1 MTNKIKYFGVYSAA
15 SSLRETALPVPP
27 LRGPSLQNAQSAWRG
42 QTSYNAF
49 SSKASWPAPADGA
62 SVSWR
67 SSPHPLSFKR
77 SLPRSSSANNNT
89 PVLHQAGAH
98 RRRTDHDRHL
108 RPNPQ
113 RHPAP
118 TPDRDQTRLNV
129 RNSSVTT
136 PPSPRNAR
144 QRAHRAQKSR
154 IVTPSTQ
161 KTWPGLKT
169 RM

>member
-108 RPNPQ
+108 RPNPR

-118 TPDRDQTRLNV
+118 TPDGDQNTFNV
-129 RNSSVTT
+129 RHSSATT
-136 PPSPRNAR
+136 PPNPRNSR
-144 QRAHRAQKSR
+144 LHAHRAQKSR
-154 IVTPSTQ
+154 IVPPVT
-161 KTWPGLKT
+161 KTKWPRPKT
-169 RM
+169 FM